1 MTNSQAFEKKMR
13 DLLDEIQTAYDMGYI
28 ELQTTIKDLQK
39 NNLVKL
45 QVLSNMVVESIKL
58 MNDPKEIHK
67 EILQISKDIL
77 EHLINPFILTKHDV
91 NMKTQISFARVFELL
106 KELKK

>member
-1 MTNSQAFEKKMR
+1 MR

-39 NNLVKL
+39 SNLVKL
-45 QVLSNMVVESIKL
+45 QVLSNVVVESIKL

-77 EHLINPFILTKHDV
+77 EHLRNPLILTKHDV